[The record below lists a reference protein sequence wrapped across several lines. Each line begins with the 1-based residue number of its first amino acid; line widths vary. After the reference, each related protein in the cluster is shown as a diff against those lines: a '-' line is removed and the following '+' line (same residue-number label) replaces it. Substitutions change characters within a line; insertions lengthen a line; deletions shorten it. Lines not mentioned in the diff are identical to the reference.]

1 MVSKPLIMSSLS
13 KRCNHCGIVNF
24 TGSNPLKRC
33 SSCKSVY
40 YCNNS
45 SCQRNDWPSHK
56 ELCQQLK
63 LQMGNSTSVQA
74 DSQKQD
80 TGTASIEQSRILNT
94 INNNNNNNN
103 KTNNNNTSTSF
114 DIPSSS
120 AYSSHLQEIGKLSCS

>member
-45 SCQRNDWPSHK
+45 SCQRNDWSSHK
-56 ELCQQLK
+56 DLCQQLK

-80 TGTASIEQSRILNT
+80 AAGTASIEQSRILNT
-94 INNNNNNNN
+94 INNNNNNN
-103 KTNNNNTSTSF
+103 TNNNNTSTSF